1 MVEHKKKARLAP
13 RLKSSLFAH
22 FLQEDLRSVA
32 VAGRLEEDLDRVAG
46 AGAVL
51 LKIDLVARL
60 FPSSL
65 VDGEGFALGRSLFPS

>member
-13 RLKSSLFAH
+13 RLQSNLFAH

-51 LKIDLVARL
+51 LQIDLVARL
-60 FPSSL
+60 FFSRL
-65 VDGEGFALGRSLFPS
+65 VDREGLGLGRSLFPS